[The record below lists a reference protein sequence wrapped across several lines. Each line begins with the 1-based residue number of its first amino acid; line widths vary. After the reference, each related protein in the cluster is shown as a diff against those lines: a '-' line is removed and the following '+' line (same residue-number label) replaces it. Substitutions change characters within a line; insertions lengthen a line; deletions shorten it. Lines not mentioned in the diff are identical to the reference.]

1 MPASVQVQPCS
12 TPSSFRP
19 DLKQKKSDKA
29 PSGSTA
35 RHPIPTYDT
44 VQVQCIQKVSI
55 CSNPPRS
62 PFRASSDFLFVK
74 TFRPTH
80 TRLRSRMFLP
90 LSAANHTAG
99 RRSCLYLNFIVAD
112 SDETFTPNVIFC
124 RVSCHNLRSGMVQV
138 KRNQH
143 PRQLM
148 VYSPPYFFSTS
159 RTFHS
164 PKPWPAPF

>member
-1 MPASVQVQPCS
+1 MKTDLISRRSFLLGLAACS
-12 TPSSFRP
+12 AAGVLTACKGT
-19 DLKQKKSDKA
+19 DA

-35 RHPIPTYDT
+35 RHPIPTYDA

-99 RRSCLYLNFIVAD
+99 RRSCL
-112 SDETFTPNVIFC
+112 
-124 RVSCHNLRSGMVQV
+124 
-138 KRNQH
+138 
-143 PRQLM
+143 
-148 VYSPPYFFSTS
+148 
-159 RTFHS
+159 
-164 PKPWPAPF
+164 

>member
-1 MPASVQVQPCS
+1 MLHIVLLPARSQ
-12 TPSSFRP
+12 T
-19 DLKQKKSDKA
+19 KKPDKA

-35 RHPIPTYDT
+35 RHPIPTYDA
-44 VQVQCIQKVSI
+44 VQVQCIQKVLSRITLFGAIYLGIVAICPLIVEKVSI

-99 RRSCLYLNFIVAD
+99 RRSCL
-112 SDETFTPNVIFC
+112 
-124 RVSCHNLRSGMVQV
+124 
-138 KRNQH
+138 
-143 PRQLM
+143 
-148 VYSPPYFFSTS
+148 
-159 RTFHS
+159 
-164 PKPWPAPF
+164 